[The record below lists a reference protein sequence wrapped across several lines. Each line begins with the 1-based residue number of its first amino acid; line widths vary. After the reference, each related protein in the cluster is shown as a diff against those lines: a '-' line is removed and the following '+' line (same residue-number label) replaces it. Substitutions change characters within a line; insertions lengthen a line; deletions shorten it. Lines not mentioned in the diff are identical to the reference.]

1 MGKHAIYQ
9 HLALAVV
16 NLIFSTLWVTRKV
29 VLYAYNIMIYEIKLQ
44 KLTPLSGEGL
54 QDRTSNNSI
63 KERVDIRTRGFWEW
77 GQQTFFDLWV
87 LDPNAC
93 RCRKKSL
100 QQCYA
105 TNEHEKKR
113 VCNEGILEI
122 DHDTFTPLVFSING
136 SVRREC
142 QKFYLRLAQ
151 INLKREDFCNRFQVS
166 RFEQKFALGC

>member
-54 QDRTSNNSI
+54 QDKTSNNSI

-113 VCNEGILEI
+113 VCNEGILEKTMIHLHPWCFQSTVVWEESVKSFTCVWHKSTWKERPSVI
-122 DHDTFTPLVFSING
+122 DF
-136 SVRREC
+136 
-142 QKFYLRLAQ
+142 K
-151 INLKREDFCNRFQVS
+151 
-166 RFEQKFALGC
+166 